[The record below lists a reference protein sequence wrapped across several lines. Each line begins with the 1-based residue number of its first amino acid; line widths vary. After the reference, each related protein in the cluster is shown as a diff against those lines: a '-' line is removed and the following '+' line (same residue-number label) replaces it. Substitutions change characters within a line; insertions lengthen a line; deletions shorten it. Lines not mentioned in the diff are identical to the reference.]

1 VFSTY
6 CLLQV
11 FLAEYR
17 ISTSPKLGELFF
29 LRSKF
34 MSLFSS
40 KLSFC
45 NLQAFF
51 RFLMI
56 SFRS

>member
-6 CLLQV
+6 GLLQV
-11 FLAEYR
+11 FLTEYR

-29 LRSKF
+29 LRSIF
-34 MSLFSS
+34 MSHFLS
-40 KLSFC
+40 KLSLG

-56 SFRS
+56 SF